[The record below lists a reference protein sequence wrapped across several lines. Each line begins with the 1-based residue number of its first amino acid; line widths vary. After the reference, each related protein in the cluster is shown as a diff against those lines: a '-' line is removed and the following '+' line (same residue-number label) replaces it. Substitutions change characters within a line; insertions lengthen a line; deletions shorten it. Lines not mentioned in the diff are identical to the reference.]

1 MIMFKL
7 YILFSC
13 MSFMNSKTEIHSFTV
28 TLCCKSWFDQYTL
41 SRVTMLP
48 LCASL
53 LAHPM
58 KPSCSI
64 EQGGVTQPHSEGNIT
79 GPIATALPKLQP
91 PSYQN
96 QQNNNNNHQNHNY
109 YQITTT
115 TTIILY
121 VVCRYCYVL
130 KQIYKFELS

>member
-41 SRVTMLP
+41 SRVTMLK

-53 LAHPM
+53 LVHPM

-64 EQGGVTQPHSEGNIT
+64 ESLSRTAKAILPGQLTPH
-79 GPIATALPKLQP
+79 
-91 PSYQN
+91 YQN
-96 QQNNNNNHQNHNY
+96 YNHQATKTNKTTTTTTK
-109 YQITTT
+109 TTT

-121 VVCRYCYVL
+121 VVCRDCYVL